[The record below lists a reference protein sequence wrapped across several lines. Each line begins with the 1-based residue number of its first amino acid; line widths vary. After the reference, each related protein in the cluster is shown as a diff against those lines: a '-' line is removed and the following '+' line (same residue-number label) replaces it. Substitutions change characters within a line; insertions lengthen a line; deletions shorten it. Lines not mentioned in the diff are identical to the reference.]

1 MAKYIM
7 AHDLG
12 TSSDKAALVDFE
24 GNVVASE
31 TCPYPT
37 YYPKPAWVEQNPED
51 YWTAVCVTCKKVLEK
66 TGVDKD
72 DVKAMV
78 FSTQGLGVIPVDAD
92 GKALYNNITW
102 LDGRAQVQADHA
114 MNRFGG
120 KKVFTLVSGT
130 PIMGKDSLP
139 KILWLKEE
147 RPDIYAK
154 TAKILDVN
162 GYLTMRCTGEMVA
175 ELSGASTYG
184 LDLKKKDW
192 FSVYPRMGIDVD
204 RLPRLISATDC
215 VGGLLPEA
223 AEATGLAEGMPVFG
237 GGYDVSAA
245 AVGAGMTGEGDM
257 HVYLGTSGWV
267 CASSAV
273 HDKFKR
279 GAAATAGADP
289 KMNLICGEM
298 ESAGVNIQWI
308 KEQFFRHEAEIY
320 GDGIYDY
327 MDSIIDDIPPGSDH
341 LIFTP
346 WVEGE
351 RCPVSTTTT
360 RGTIFNLTSVHTRE
374 HMMRAVYEGIAYNL
388 RWIFE
393 NMKQD
398 YGFDGNHFRII
409 GGGALDKGWMQIIA
423 DVTGLS
429 FSVAHDPRNAG
440 AVGAAIMA
448 MVGLGYLKDFKEAK
462 AFVRTD
468 ASYTP
473 NPANKKIYDKLF
485 EDYKR
490 IYFSLEKAY
499 KLANGS
505 RFTDTEPLTGTDEEM
520 NKEETDD

>member
-37 YYPKPAWVEQNPED
+37 YYPKPAWVEQDPED

-327 MDSIIDDIPPGSDH
+327 MDSIIDDVPPGSDH

-398 YGFDGNHFRII
+398 YGFDGDHFRII

-499 KLANGS
+499 KLANSS
-505 RFTDTEPLTGTDEEM
+505 RFTDHDAPAGADEEK
-520 NKEETDD
+520 NEEETDD

>member
-1 MAKYIM
+1 MGKYII

-31 TCPYPT
+31 TCAYPT

-51 YWTAVCVTCKKVLEK
+51 YWTAVCTTCKKVLAK
-66 TGVDKD
+66 TGIDKAE
-72 DVKAMV
+72 VKAMI
-78 FSTQGLGVIPVDAD
+78 FSTQAQGVIPVDAD

-102 LDGRAQVQADHA
+102 IDSRAQKQAEHA

-130 PIMGKDSLP
+130 PIMGKDSLA

-147 RPDIYAK
+147 RPDIYEK
-154 TAKILDVN
+154 TDKVLDVN
-162 GYLTMRCTGEMVA
+162 GYLTMRCTGEKVA

-192 FSVYPRMGIDVD
+192 FSVYPRMGIDMD
-204 RLPRLISATDC
+204 RLARLVKATDN

-223 AEATGLAEGMPVFG
+223 AEACGLAEGTPIFG
-237 GGYDVSAA
+237 GCFDVPAA
-245 AVGAGMTGEGDM
+245 AVGSGMTGEGDI

-273 HDKFKR
+273 QDKFKR
-279 GAAATAGADP
+279 GAAALQSADHA
-289 KMNLICGEM
+289 MNLIVGEM
-298 ESAGVNIQWI
+298 EAAGANIQWI
-308 KEQFFRHEAEIY
+308 KDSFFKHESEIY

-327 MDSIIDDIPPGSDH
+327 MDSIIDDVPPGSDH
-341 LIFTP
+341 LVFTP
-346 WVEGE
+346 WIEGE

-360 RGTIFNLTSVHTRE
+360 RATMFNLTSVHTRE

-423 DVTGLS
+423 DVTGLE
-429 FSVAHDPRNAG
+429 FSVTHDPRNAG
-440 AVGAAIMA
+440 AVGAAIIA
-448 MVGLGYLKDFKEAK
+448 MVGLGYLKDFSEAK
-462 AFVRTD
+462 RFVKTE
-468 ASYTP
+468 ATYTP
-473 NPANKKIYDKLF
+473 NPASKKVYDKLF

-490 IYFSLEKAY
+490 IYYSLEKAY
-499 KLANGS
+499 KLANGA
-505 RFTDTEPLTGTDEEM
+505 RFSESEE
-520 NKEETDD
+520 

>member
-31 TCPYPT
+31 TCAYPT

-51 YWTAVCVTCKKVLEK
+51 YWTAVCTTCKKVLEK
-66 TGVDKD
+66 TGIDKD
-72 DVKAMV
+72 DVKAMI
-78 FSTQGLGVIPVDAD
+78 FSTQAQGVIPVDKD

-102 LDGRAQVQADHA
+102 IDSRAQKQAEHA

-130 PIMGKDSLP
+130 PIMGKDSLA

-147 RPDIYAK
+147 RPDIYEK
-154 TAKILDVN
+154 TDKVLDVN
-162 GYLTMRCTGEMVA
+162 GYLTMRCTGEKVA

-184 LDLKKKDW
+184 LDLKKKDG
-192 FSVYPRMGIDVD
+192 FSVYPRMGIDMD
-204 RLPRLISATDC
+204 RLARLVKATDN

-223 AEATGLAEGMPVFG
+223 AEACGLAEGTPIFG
-237 GGYDVSAA
+237 GCFDVPAA
-245 AVGAGMTGEGDM
+245 AVGSGMTGEGDI

-273 HDKFKR
+273 QDKFKR
-279 GAAATAGADP
+279 GAAALQSADHA
-289 KMNLICGEM
+289 MNLIVGEM
-298 ESAGVNIQWI
+298 EAAGANIQWI
-308 KEQFFRHEAEIY
+308 KDSFFKHESEIY

-327 MDSIIDDIPPGSDH
+327 MDSIIDDVPPGSDH
-341 LIFTP
+341 LVFTP
-346 WVEGE
+346 WIEGE

-360 RGTIFNLTSVHTRE
+360 RATMFNLTSVHTRE

-423 DVTGLS
+423 DVTGLE
-429 FSVAHDPRNAG
+429 FSVTHDPRNAG
-440 AVGAAIMA
+440 AVGAAIIA
-448 MVGLGYLKDFKEAK
+448 MVGLGYLKDFSEAK
-462 AFVRTD
+462 RFVKTD
-468 ASYTP
+468 ATYTP
-473 NPANKKIYDKLF
+473 NPANKKVYDKLF

-490 IYFSLEKAY
+490 IYYSLEKAY
-499 KLANGS
+499 KLANGA
-505 RFTDTEPLTGTDEEM
+505 RFSESEE
-520 NKEETDD
+520 

>member
-327 MDSIIDDIPPGSDH
+327 MDSIIDDVPPGSDH

-468 ASYTP
+468 ASYAP

-505 RFTDTEPLTGTDEEM
+505 RFTDSDTLAGAGEET

>member
-1 MAKYIM
+1 MAQYIM

-102 LDGRAQVQADHA
+102 LDGRAQAQADHA

-120 KKVFTLVSGT
+120 KTVFSLVSGT

-139 KILWLKEE
+139 KILWIKEE

-204 RLPRLISATDC
+204 RLPRLVSATDC

-223 AEATGLAEGMPVFG
+223 AEATGLAAGMPIFG

-327 MDSIIDDIPPGSDH
+327 MDSIIDDVPPGSDH

-398 YGFDGNHFRII
+398 YGFDGDHFRII

-499 KLANGS
+499 KLANS
-505 RFTDTEPLTGTDEEM
+505 ARFTEDAGEEDVPNDTTPQE
-520 NKEETDD
+520 